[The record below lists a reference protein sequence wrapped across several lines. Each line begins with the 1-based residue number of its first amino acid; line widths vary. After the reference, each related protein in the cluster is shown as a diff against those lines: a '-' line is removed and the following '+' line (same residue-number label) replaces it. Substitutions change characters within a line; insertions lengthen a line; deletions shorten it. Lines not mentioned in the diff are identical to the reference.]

1 MHYQN
6 FFISIKIIFLLSWRQ
21 SNELPIHFVHCTVKK
36 KTMIFWRSLRY
47 SIQEIRKSSR
57 NCLKYLN
64 FYTEKQHF
72 IIRWFYFWIFH
83 VNFSRINAFNDAWTF
98 LYDSLEFL
106 TFSIKLWD
114 KHLNVQIL
122 VFLAIHIH
130 CVKSVRFWNYS
141 GPYSVRLREN
151 TDRNS
156 TKYKHF
162 PRSDIFKRVEVR
174 DIISSLPYKFFAK
187 IVSGW
192 KPLTIFTIGSMLD
205 VLISRSK
212 SYVALV
218 F

>member
-1 MHYQN
+1 MYSYEEN
-6 FFISIKIIFLLSWRQ
+6 NDFLKKLKIFYPRNSKTIQELSEIFK
-21 SNELPIHFVHCTVKK
+21 FVHWEATLYHKVD
-36 KTMIFWRSLRY
+36 F
-47 SIQEIRKSSR
+47 
-57 NCLKYLN
+57 
-64 FYTEKQHF
+64 H
-72 IIRWFYFWIFH
+72 FWIFH

-192 KPLTIFTIGSMLD
+192 KSLTIFTIGSMLD

>member
-21 SNELPIHFVHCTVKK
+21 SNELPIHFLHCTVTK

-83 VNFSRINAFNDAWTF
+83 VNFSRIIVFNDAWTF
-98 LYDSLEFL
+98 LHNSSDFL

-114 KHLNVQIL
+114 QNLNVQIL
-122 VFLAIHIH
+122 VFLVIHIH
-130 CVKSVRFWNYS
+130 TAWKVSVFEIILIHIQSDCGKIRTR
-141 GPYSVRLREN
+141 VARN
-151 TDRNS
+151 TN
-156 TKYKHF
+156 TFHAVIY
-162 PRSDIFKRVEVR
+162 
-174 DIISSLPYKFFAK
+174 
-187 IVSGW
+187 
-192 KPLTIFTIGSMLD
+192 
-205 VLISRSK
+205 
-212 SYVALV
+212 
-218 F
+218 